1 MPISIS
7 DTFVPAGDFP
17 ISLGK
22 DIQGALT
29 GSSVSS
35 SGEILGATGSFTGTG
50 SFGHVSSSGRI
61 QAVLVDN
68 AGGSLKQV
76 IYDDTSGELFTTTST
91 AAGTPSL
98 EAVSQVSPFKIAAG
112 TVLTASDGVGTGLG
126 TNGIFVNKIFNGS
139 GAGRI
144 EFVTQSFGPGSDE
157 FESVFSI
164 RSTNSPDNIVGSS
177 PQGIFISGGRP
188 SQGQAP
194 RIHADHASPQ
204 PGLVIAHNDKDIITA
219 SNQLTGLSGPS
230 YNLVINKGNIGTVSG
245 FGNIRFNLGRTEGL
259 DIRQLI
265 VRSIG
270 STTDSTTQYDTTIKT
285 RIGQTGGTGGDQFLD
300 FSGSGVIIQPTSS
313 LPTPIAG
320 GIVYSGSQFYI
331 AVP

>member
-29 GSSVSS
+29 GSAVSS

-50 SFGHVSSSGRI
+50 SFSHVSSSGGI

-68 AGGSLKQV
+68 SGGSLKQV
-76 IYDDTSGELFTTTST
+76 IYDGTSGELFTTTST

-98 EAVSQVSPFKIAAG
+98 EAVSQVSPFQIAAD
-112 TVLTASDGVGTGLG
+112 TVMTASNGAVSGIVVNNLYNGQGLG
-126 TNGIFVNKIFNGS
+126 RIKFYTSSNGIIS
-139 GAGRI
+139 
-144 EFVTQSFGPGSDE
+144 Q
-157 FESVFSI
+157 SVFGV
-164 RSTNSPDNIVGSS
+164 TDFNIADSSNPVGPFGLYLSGGHNSS
-177 PQGIFISGGRP
+177 PF
-188 SQGQAP
+188 AE
-194 RIHADHASPQ
+194 SPTINAHTNNEK
-204 PGLVIAHNDKDIITA
+204 GLVISHINTPILSA
-219 SNQLTGLSGPS
+219 SRQLTGLSGPN
-230 YNLVINKGNIGTVSG
+230 YNLVINKGDIGTVSG

-265 VRSIG
+265 VRDTG
-270 STTDSTTQYDTTIKT
+270 TTTDSTIQYDTAIKT

-300 FSGSGVIIQPTSS
+300 LSGSGVIIQPTSS
-313 LPTPIAG
+313 LPAAVAG
-320 GIVYSGSQFYI
+320 AMVYSGSQFYI

>member
-61 QAVLVDN
+61 QAVLIDN
-68 AGGSLKQV
+68 DGGSLKQV
-76 IYDDTSGELFTTTST
+76 IYDATSGELFTTTST
-91 AAGTPSL
+91 AAGVPSL

-112 TVLTASDGVGTGLG
+112 TVLTASNNPGQGNGQ
-126 TNGIFVNKIFNGS
+126 NGIFVQKIFNGN
-139 GAGRI
+139 GGGRI
-144 EFVTQSFGPGSDE
+144 I
-157 FESVFSI
+157 FETASGVSPRSVFKI
-164 RSTNSPDNIVGSS
+164 CDASTADNAADTNGIEITSS
-177 PQGIFISGGRP
+177 NNASSKGIEINVQTP
-188 SQGQAP
+188 
-194 RIHADHASPQ
+194 IDN
-204 PGLVIAHNDKDIITA
+204 GLVILHNRKAIITA
-219 SNQLTGLSGPS
+219 SENHSG
-230 YNLVINKGNIGTVSG
+230 NLAGFNVIVGKGDVGNSSG
-245 FGNIRFNLGRTEGL
+245 FGNIRSNFNRVEGL
-259 DIRQLI
+259 DARQII
-265 VRSIG
+265 VRSLG
-270 STTDSTTQYDTTIKT
+270 STTDSTVQHDPTIKT
-285 RIGQTGGTGGDQFLD
+285 RIGQTGGTGDEQFLN
-300 FSGSGVIIQPTSS
+300 FSGSGVILQPTSS

-320 GIVYSGSQFYI
+320 GIVYSGSEFYI